1 MAIDTGYGIDTTVR
15 AGPDQDQLDQT
26 FAEISSVQVLLEDI
40 YKAVTTSSTLIQD
53 VDGVPSPIMFWEN
66 PQVSFDI
73 RDYLL
78 DSIDASTALQLT
90 TRIEAIYEQDPRF
103 SSISAT
109 VNFDAA
115 SGVLSVPITAVAVT
129 GKIFRL
135 VITVDSN
142 NVTVEEVT

>member
-26 FAEISSVQVLLEDI
+26 FAEISSVQVLLEDV

-103 SSISAT
+103 SSVSAT
-109 VNFDAA
+109 VNFDAP

>member
-142 NVTVEEVT
+142 NVTVEEVA

>member
-40 YKAVTTSSTLIQD
+40 WKAVTTSSTLIQD

-78 DSIDASTALQLT
+78 DSIDASTALQLS

-103 SSISAT
+103 SSVSAT

-129 GKIFRL
+129 GKLFRL

>member
-26 FAEISSVQVLLEDI
+26 FAEISSVQVLLEDA

-103 SSISAT
+103 SSISAA
-109 VNFDAA
+109 VNFDAP
-115 SGVLSVPITAVAVT
+115 SGMLSVPITAVAVT

>member
-1 MAIDTGYGIDTTVR
+1 MATDTGFGIDTTVR
-15 AGPDQDQLDQT
+15 AGPEQDQLDQT
-26 FAEISSVQVLLEDI
+26 FAEINSVQVLLEDI

-53 VDGVPSPIMFWEN
+53 VDGVASPILFWED

-90 TRIEAIYEQDPRF
+90 TRIEAIYEKDPRF
-103 SSISAT
+103 SSVSAS
-109 VNFDAA
+109 VSFDAA
-115 SGVLSVPITAVAVT
+115 SGVLSVPVTAVAVT
-129 GKIFRL
+129 GVIFRL

-142 NVTVEEVT
+142 HVTVEQVQ